1 MHALDPLFSSKSSNL
16 YKWLNDFYRLLFSFR
31 PYDTTTSSL
40 NTYLSSEHLFS
51 LKVLKPLYFD
61 TTNKKFKIIFMIMI
75 PLYLSIFLSLP
86 RSSSCQV
93 RRQDFDWGGALRI
106 LTRAKVFSALPQIL
120 APHPNWQIGEAFY
133 KLLLLLL

>member
-1 MHALDPLFSSKSSNL
+1 
-16 YKWLNDFYRLLFSFR
+16 
-31 PYDTTTSSL
+31 
-40 NTYLSSEHLFS
+40 
-51 LKVLKPLYFD
+51 
-61 TTNKKFKIIFMIMI
+61 MIMI